1 MIAATVVAWDAR
13 TPALSTSIRLL
24 HVLSFIP
31 LSLIAGC
38 PGPSAPDDAGADA
51 GPSSTS
57 RLVFAPS
64 TGPIDFADVPFPDD
78 LYLDASGRVELGE
91 LPSESMA
98 FATYSET
105 IRSAASTLDGF
116 GAVSPIYFRVEGAI
130 DPTSLPASP
139 TASVAD
145 TASVYLIDADPASP
159 SAFDRI
165 PVEVYW
171 DPDTSLLA
179 LRPWEGHAL
188 RAGRAYAAVVTDAVR
203 GADGLPLSPA
213 ESFRAVRDASS
224 RPTDAAL
231 AEAWELY
238 GPVLANLPT
247 ARVAGLAV
255 FHVQTVERTLTD
267 ARAIVR
273 AGAAPTVTIER
284 AISGADL
291 DALLGVPDAAL
302 LGLDVPGGVLHE
314 HVGWVI
320 DGRFA
325 SPNFLSPAP
334 QTHGAFTRDDDGA
347 LVVQRSDEVWFTL
360 VLPAGEL
367 GEVRTVIYQ
376 HGLGSDRSTVFAV
389 AEALCAQGWAVLAI
403 DIPFH
408 GMRAALP
415 AAALDN
421 DHTFGPGEGA
431 DLFGDTT
438 GDAVYLAYVG
448 AADEDGGLS
457 PFHPFYVRDVIRQ
470 SVVDLMTASRVID
483 DGDWS
488 PLVAAGGPSDLTFA
502 DAAIGFVGVSL
513 GGIVGTTFV
522 TTEPRVGAAVLNVT
536 GGALTH
542 IVAGSPGFR
551 GAFLPLLAP
560 RVGLANEV
568 LDGSGHEII
577 FRPEL
582 GLYQMFLDAGD
593 SMSFGPILGERAI
606 DVLFQMAVDDETL
619 PNSATEGLARSARAS
634 IIGTA
639 RYSDLAP
646 GSYPL
651 AANLM
656 AGGRMVTRG
665 LTTFAPGT
673 HGLLS
678 SRNGVQRVEHPV
690 VAPFVSLPTPVPVE
704 NDVDGAVGQMVRFFE
719 SWLAGTATIDAP

>member
-1 MIAATVVAWDAR
+1 
-13 TPALSTSIRLL
+13 LC
-24 HVLSFIP
+24 
-31 LSLIAGC
+31 AGC
-38 PGPSAPDDAGADA
+38 PEPSLPDDGGTDA
-51 GPSSTS
+51 GPTSSA
-57 RLVFAPS
+57 RLVFRPS
-64 TGPIDFADVPFPDD
+64 ADAIDFGEVPFPDD
-78 LYLDASGRVELGE
+78 LYLDASGRVELGA

-98 FATYSET
+98 FSTYTDT
-105 IRSAASTLDGF
+105 IRSAASSLDGF

-130 DPTSLPASP
+130 DPASLPASP
-139 TASVAD
+139 TESVAD
-145 TASVYLIDADPASP
+145 TASVYLIDADPGSP
-159 SAFDRI
+159 SSFDRI
-165 PVEVYW
+165 PVEVRW
-171 DPDTSLLA
+171 DPVTSLLA

-203 GADGLPLSPA
+203 GSDGLPLSPA
-213 ESFRAVRDASS
+213 GAFQSVRDAAS
-224 RPTDAAL
+224 RPTDGAL
-231 AEAWELY
+231 AEAWERY
-238 GPVLANLPT
+238 GPVLGGLPA
-247 ARVAGLAV
+247 ARVVGLAV
-255 FHVQTVERTLTD
+255 FHVQTVERGLTD

-273 AGAAPTVTIER
+273 AGAAPSLTIER
-284 AISGADL
+284 AITGTDI
-291 DALLGVPDAAL
+291 DALLGVPDEPL

-314 HVGWVI
+314 HIGWVI
-320 DGRFA
+320 DGRFG
-325 SPNFLSPAP
+325 SPNFMSPEP
-334 QTHGAFTRDDDGA
+334 QTHGAFSRDDDGA
-347 LVVQRSDEVWFTL
+347 LIVQRTDDVWFTL

-367 GEVRTVIYQ
+367 SAVRTVIFQ
-376 HGLGSDRSTVFAV
+376 HGLGSDRSNVFSV

-421 DHTFGPGEGA
+421 AHTFGPSEGA
-431 DLFGDTT
+431 DLFGDTG
-438 GDAVYLAYVG
+438 GDSIYLAYVG
-448 AADEDGGLS
+448 AADEAGGLS

-470 SVVDLMTASRVID
+470 SVVDLMTASRVLD
-483 DGDWS
+483 DADWS
-488 PLVAAGGPSDLTFA
+488 PLTSAGGPSDLSFA
-502 DAAIGFVGVSL
+502 DAPVGFVGVSL

-560 RVGLANEV
+560 RVGLASEV

-582 GLYQMFLDAGD
+582 ALYQTFLDAGD
-593 SMSFGPILGERAI
+593 SMTFGPILGERPI

-619 PNSATEGLARSARAS
+619 PNSATEGLARAAQAS

-639 RYSDLAP
+639 RYSDLTP
-646 GSYPL
+646 GAYPL

-665 LTTFAPGT
+665 LTTFAPAT

-678 SRNGVQRVEHPV
+678 SRNGEQRVEHPV
-690 VAPFVSLPTPVPVE
+690 VAPFVSLATPVPIE

-719 SWLAGTATIDAP
+719 SWLSGTATIDAP

>member
-1 MIAATVVAWDAR
+1 LVFR
-13 TPALSTSIRLL
+13 
-24 HVLSFIP
+24 
-31 LSLIAGC
+31 
-38 PGPSAPDDAGADA
+38 PSA
-51 GPSSTS
+51 
-57 RLVFAPS
+57 
-64 TGPIDFADVPFPDD
+64 GPIDFGEVPFPDD
-78 LYLDASGRVELGE
+78 LYLNASGRVELGA

-98 FATYSET
+98 FASYVDTLK
-105 IRSAASTLDGF
+105 SAASDLDGF

-130 DPTSLPASP
+130 DPSSLPASP
-139 TASVAD
+139 ADSVAE
-145 TASVYLIDADPASP
+145 TASVYLIDADPAGP

-165 PVEVYW
+165 PVEVRW
-171 DPDTSLLA
+171 DADTSLLA

-203 GADGLPLSPA
+203 GSDGLSLSPSVA
-213 ESFRAVRDASS
+213 FQGVRDAAS
-224 RPTDAAL
+224 RPADGAL
-231 AEAWELY
+231 AEAWEQY
-238 GPVLANLPT
+238 GPVLANLP
-247 ARVAGLAV
+247 ASHVVGLAV
-255 FHVQTVERTLTD
+255 FHVQTVERALSD

-273 AGAAPTVTIER
+273 AGDAPILTIER
-284 AISGADL
+284 AITGADL
-291 DALLGVPDAAL
+291 DALLGVPESPL
-302 LGLDVPGGVLHE
+302 LGLDVAGGVLHE
-314 HVGWVI
+314 HIGWVI
-320 DGRFA
+320 DGRFP
-325 SPNFLSPAP
+325 SPNFLSPEP
-334 QTHGAFTRDDDGA
+334 QTHGAFTRDDAGA

-367 GEVRTVIYQ
+367 SELRTVIFQ
-376 HGLGSDRSTVFAV
+376 HGLGSDRSNVFSV

-421 DHTFGPGEGA
+421 AHTFGPSDGA
-431 DLFGDTT
+431 DLFGDNG
-438 GDAVYLAYVG
+438 GDSIYLAYVG
-448 AADEDGGLS
+448 AADDDGGLS

-470 SVVDLMTASRVID
+470 SVVDLMSASRILD
-483 DGDWS
+483 DADWS
-488 PLVAAGGPSDLTFA
+488 PVSTAGGPSDLSFA

-551 GAFLPLLAP
+551 DAFLPLLAP
-560 RVGLANEV
+560 RVGLASEV
-568 LDGSGHEII
+568 LEGSGHEII

-582 GLYQMFLDAGD
+582 ALYQTFLDAGD
-593 SMSFGPILGERAI
+593 SMTFGPILGERAV

-619 PNSATEGLARSARAS
+619 PNSATEGLARAARAS

-639 RYSDLAP
+639 RYSDLVP

-656 AGGRMVTRG
+656 AGGRTVTRG

-678 SRNGVQRVEHPV
+678 SRAGEQRVEHPV
-690 VAPFVSLPTPVPVE
+690 VAPFVSLATPVPVA
-704 NDVDGAVGQMVRFFE
+704 NNVDGAVGQMVRFFE
-719 SWLAGTATIDAP
+719 SWLGGTATIDAP